1 MRRALLLLCV
11 AAVALPASAA
21 GGTVTGSVVFRG
33 EPPILQPIEVAK
45 DREVCGPTVPAS
57 ALVVA
62 PGTRGI
68 RNAVVFVE
76 GAAVP
81 AAPDLPEARL
91 ENQQCRFVPHVL
103 AMRVGAELAIVNSD
117 PVLHNLRAWPQDD
130 ARRAV
135 FNVVQPTQGQVTRR
149 TIKRAG
155 VMALTCDAHMH
166 MSGWVLAFD
175 HPYFAVTNDN
185 GEFAIAGVPAGRYRV
200 TVWHEGWNVV
210 GRTPEG
216 RLLYDAPHVISDDVT
231 LTETGSTRVDFAL
244 PAADRR

>member
-1 MRRALLLLCV
+1 MRRALFFLFV
-11 AAVALPASAA
+11 AAVAFPASAT
-21 GGTVTGSVVFRG
+21 GGTLTGRVVFHG
-33 EPPILQPIEVAK
+33 EPPVLQPVEVAK
-45 DREVCGPTVPAS
+45 DREVCGPTIPAQ

-62 PGTRGI
+62 PGTRGV
-68 RNAVVFVE
+68 RYAVVAIE
-76 GAAVP
+76 GATAP
-81 AAPDLPEARL
+81 AAPEPPEATL

-103 AMRVGAELAIVNSD
+103 AMRVGAELAIVNGD

-130 ARRAV
+130 TRRAV

-155 VMALTCDAHMH
+155 VMALTCDAHLH

-175 HPYFAVTNDN
+175 HPYFAVTNGD
-185 GEFAIAGVPAGRYRV
+185 GEFTIAGVPAGRYRV

-216 RLLYDAPHVISDDVT
+216 RLLYDPPHVLSQDVT
-231 LTETGSTRVDFAL
+231 LTDTDSTRVDFVL